1 MPSSFEHLMLVK
13 ESSYGTPFAAPV
25 AGTDSIYIRLPDS
38 NSFTMIADPVISQIQ
53 YGGGYDVPAEFVSD
67 YIEVKGGLTTNL
79 YTSQAAF
86 ILGWALQRVDAAQT
100 LPWAQTSEPVGDLAS
115 VSCYHAV
122 MRNDGS
128 IKRTRYAGVKCTS
141 FRIEANR
148 GAPVWKVSMDL
159 VAQKFVGNTFD
170 GSSDPT
176 TTEFPDPLETSY
188 PTNPYLFQ
196 HSSGGLLLGSGSGT
210 VRSQYESLALAVANT
225 IDARPFESRF
235 LQVAAFRGR
244 RSTLDVALRL
254 KATPDDDAAYLALAA
269 QRAQL
274 TLTNGANSVVVNFQG
289 NNFLSRRA
297 RDLPLNKVFMRTL
310 TITNAFSQSAANDL
324 SYTVT

>member
-1 MPSSFEHLMLVK
+1 MLVK
-13 ESSYGTPFAAPV
+13 ESSYGTAMASPV
-25 AGTDSIYIRLPDS
+25 AGTDSLYTRLVDG
-38 NSFTMIADPVISQIQ
+38 NAFGLIADPVITQVA
-53 YGGGYDVPAEFVSD
+53 YGGGYDVPAEYISD
-67 YIEVKGGLTTNL
+67 FTEVKGGLTTNL
-79 YTSQAAF
+79 YAGQAAF
-86 ILGWALQRVDAAQT
+86 LMGWALARINT
-100 LPWAQTSEPVGDLAS
+100 AQTSPWTTTEPPGDLAS
-115 VSCYHAV
+115 VTAYHATQ
-122 MRNDGS
+122 RSDGS
-128 IKRTRYAGVKCTS
+128 YKRTKYTGVKCTS
-141 FRIEANR
+141 FRIEASR
-148 GAPVWKVSMDL
+148 GSPIWKVSLDL
-159 VAQKFVGNTFD
+159 VAQKYVGNTYD

-176 TTEFPDPLETSY
+176 TTEFPDPAETDY
-188 PTNPYLFQ
+188 PTNPYLFI

-274 TLTNGANSVVVNFQG
+274 TLTNGANSVVINFQG